1 MIGLAREA
9 KGPPQARVV
18 PVAVTLGA
26 GLLLGLVGPVVEK
39 WGNPIC
45 VALGLI
51 FSAGWPWVC
60 YAFLAG
66 YFSRSKIRSS
76 LLPAVGLAIGVI
88 VYYLW
93 KSASPATPDGLEVG
107 ASGEGISSKIFVWG
121 VAAFVFGAPLGFLG
135 NVARVPGV
143 GGLPFRL
150 LVPLV
155 AIYEASVRLAT
166 EVNGQSAIVA
176 ITWNGVRFAAI
187 AVAAILVG
195 HTAWS
200 WWRGRGNHRSLSGKE
215 NSGGSMTSV

>member
-9 KGPPQARVV
+9 KSPPQARVA
-18 PVAVTLGA
+18 PVTVTLGA
-26 GLLLGLVGPVVEK
+26 GLLLGLVGPVAEK
-39 WGNPIC
+39 WGNPVC

-51 FSAGWPWVC
+51 FSAGWPWAC

-66 YFSRSKIRSS
+66 YFSRSRIRSS
-76 LLPAVGLAIGVI
+76 LLPPLGLAIGVI

-93 KSASPATPDGLEVG
+93 KSASPATPDGLEAG
-107 ASGEGISSKIFVWG
+107 ASGEGIYSKIFVWG

-135 NVARVPGV
+135 NVARVPGI

-150 LVPLV
+150 LVPLI

-166 EVNGQSAIVA
+166 EVNGRSAIVA

-187 AVAAILVG
+187 TIAAILMG

-200 WWRGRGNHRSLSGKE
+200 WWRGRRNRPSLSGKE
-215 NSGGSMTSV
+215 NSGGSMNSG